1 MGLFS
6 RLEPKPV
13 APPPRVCQH
22 KWTDVR
28 DDDGN
33 EMWYMVQYIEQ
44 ETGETC
50 GYKLDYT
57 IKEPY
62 VCIHCKE
69 RKDVSLESKTIVY
82 KSEDDLSEGL
92 ATIRQKYPQ
101 IKDRAIVEDAVNDMQ
116 LIDRNYLRIAAQ
128 VMGVKF

>member
-6 RLEPKPV
+6 RPEPKPV

-33 EMWYMVQYIEQ
+33 EMWYMVVY
-44 ETGETC
+44 TNGC
-50 GYKLDYT
+50 KLDYT

-69 RKDVSLESKTIVY
+69 RKDVPLESKTITY
-82 KSEDDLSEGL
+82 KSKDGLSEGL
-92 ATIRQKYPQ
+92 ATIMQKYPQ